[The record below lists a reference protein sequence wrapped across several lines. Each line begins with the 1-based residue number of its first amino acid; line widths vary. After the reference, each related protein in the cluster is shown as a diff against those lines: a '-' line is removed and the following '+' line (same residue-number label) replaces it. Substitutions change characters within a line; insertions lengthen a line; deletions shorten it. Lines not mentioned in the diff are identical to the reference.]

1 MSMRL
6 LQHKLDVTDKSRSN
20 LFNWRAQFTP
30 QFVDYI
36 LDNFAKAGY
45 VVIDPFA
52 GSGTVLQECSAKDL
66 SCHGFEINPAA
77 YAMSKFFSFVN
88 CSEIER
94 LQVLSPL
101 EEKIKR
107 LAEPFQDL
115 PLFRQSNDFRESYK
129 NLLDFTELLFSEITD
144 KRERVLALNTIFVA
158 ESGQKNGLAKTV
170 IGSFEYIKQ
179 STLGLPYTECEITAH
194 LADAR
199 SVDRFC
205 PSIADLIL
213 TSPPYINVFNYHQNH
228 RAILER
234 LGWNLLKVAVSEFG
248 SNRKNRGNRFKTVTQ
263 YCLDMSKALVSFW
276 HALKPNGLLVLIIG
290 RESNIRRV
298 PFYNSFIVKD
308 LLRFSEGFG
317 SVTNYERTFINRY
330 GIKIKE
336 DIIVSKKSPSTPTHS
351 RAKDVA
357 KKHLT
362 AAIHR
367 SPIDV
372 HSEIKEA
379 IESIQSTEESPLFS
393 VEGVLQNV

>member
-1 MSMRL
+1 MRL

-20 LFNWRAQFTP
+20 LFSWRAQFTP

-36 LDNFAKAGY
+36 LDNIAQEGQI
-45 VVIDPFA
+45 VIDPFA

-77 YAMSKFFSFVN
+77 YAMSKFFSFAN

-94 LQVLSPL
+94 LQILSPL
-101 EEKIKR
+101 EYKIKH
-107 LAEPFQDL
+107 LTEPFQDL
-115 PLFRQSNDFRESYK
+115 PLFKRSVDYRESYK
-129 NLLDFTELLFSEITD
+129 NLLDFTELLFSEISD
-144 KRERVLALNTIFVA
+144 KRERILALNTIFVA
-158 ESGQKNGLAKTV
+158 ESGQKNGLVKTV
-170 IGSFEYIKQ
+170 TSSFEYIKQ
-179 STLGLPYTECEITAH
+179 STLALPYTDCEITAH

-205 PSIADLIL
+205 LSIADLII

-276 HALKPNGLLVLIIG
+276 KALKPDGMLVLIIG

-298 PFYNSFIVKD
+298 PFYNSLIVKD
-308 LLRFSEGFG
+308 LIRSSEGFG
-317 SVTNYERTFINRY
+317 SLTNYERTFINRY
-330 GIKIKE
+330 GVKIKE
-336 DIIVSKKSPSTPTHS
+336 DIVLARKSTSVPNYSK
-351 RAKDVA
+351 AKDVA
-357 KKHLT
+357 RKHLK
-362 AAIHR
+362 AAMHR
-367 SPIDV
+367 SPQEV
-372 HSEIKEA
+372 QLEIEDA
-379 IESIQSTEESPLFS
+379 IESVQLTEESPLFS
-393 VEGVLQNV
+393 LDGVVQNV